1 MKLRYAK
8 VRVRLSEAHIRVV
21 TVYPWEVP
29 ILQAVHGEGTAPTGE
44 FIEKEVANAPDAAK
58 EFERLAARY
67 RAPANGD
74 TPYVALVYGNFGLG
88 VAKIDEQIKGAIVNE
103 KPPKPR
109 KAKAP
114 ADSPP
119 AKTELASLLDEG
131 EE

>member
-44 FIEKEVANAPDAAK
+44 FIEKELKNGPPDAAK

-67 RAPANGD
+67 RGPANGD

-88 VAKIDEQIKGAIVNE
+88 VAKIDEQIKGAIVDE

-109 KAKAP
+109 KAAK
-114 ADSPP
+114 P